1 MAQYRNKNGVG
12 LPLGS
17 DEQKMIDPFTAF
29 AAAQAAV
36 KGIQAAIKL
45 GKDVQGIAADLS
57 KFFEA
62 KDIVQQAANNPKKFK
77 SDTAQALET
86 VMQAKQ
92 LAEAETELKNTLI
105 WSGNADVWEGVL
117 LERNNII
124 QRRKKAEMEAA
135 MAKAKKRQQI
145 MEAVSMAFWIS
156 IFLVAIGLSYFFTT
170 LFLERRA

>member
-1 MAQYRNKNGVG
+1 
-12 LPLGS
+12 
-17 DEQKMIDPFTAF
+17 MIDPFTAF

-45 GKDVQGIAADLS
+45 GKDVQGIAADLG

-62 KDIVQQAANNPKKFK
+62 KDVVQQAANNPKKFK

-92 LAEAETELKNTLI
+92 LAEAETELKNMLI

-124 QRRKKAEMEAA
+124 QRRKKAEMEEALV
-135 MAKAKKRQQI
+135 KAKKRQQI
-145 MEAVSMAFWIS
+145 MEAASMVFWIV
-156 IFLVAIGLSYFFTT
+156 IFLTAIGLSYFFTV
-170 LFLERRA
+170 LFLERKASWIG

>member
-1 MAQYRNKNGVG
+1 
-12 LPLGS
+12 
-17 DEQKMIDPFTAF
+17 MIDPITAF

-62 KDIVQQAANNPKKFK
+62 KDAVQEAANNPKKFK
-77 SDTAQALET
+77 SDTAQALQT

-92 LAEAETELKNTLI
+92 LADAETDLKNTLI
-105 WSGNADVWEGVL
+105 WSGNADVWENVL

-124 QRRKKAEMEAA
+124 QRRKRVEMEAA
-135 MAKAKKRQQI
+135 LAKEKKRQQI
-145 MEAVSMAFWIS
+145 MEAISTIFWV
-156 IFLVAIGLSYFFTT
+156 FLFIASIGLSYFFTT
-170 LFLERRA
+170 LFLKWKA

>member
-1 MAQYRNKNGVG
+1 
-12 LPLGS
+12 
-17 DEQKMIDPFTAF
+17 MIDPFTAF

-45 GKDVQGIAADLS
+45 GKDIQGIASDLG

-92 LAEAETELKNTLI
+92 LAEAEIDLKNTLV

-124 QRRKKAEMEAA
+124 QRRKKAEIAEAL
-135 MAKAKKRQQI
+135 AKARKRQQI
-145 MEAVSMAFWIS
+145 MEALNTVFWVVMFI
-156 IFLVAIGLSYFFTT
+156 ATIGLGYF
-170 LFLERRA
+170 LANVFLKGRA

>member
-1 MAQYRNKNGVG
+1 
-12 LPLGS
+12 
-17 DEQKMIDPFTAF
+17 MIDPFTAF

-45 GKDVQGIAADLS
+45 GKDVQGIASDLS

-92 LAEAETELKNTLI
+92 LAEAETELKNALI

-124 QRRKKAEMEAA
+124 QRRKKEEMQAA
-135 MAKAKKRQQI
+135 MARAKKRQQI
-145 MEAVSMAFWIS
+145 MEAVSMVFWIS
-156 IFLVAIGLSYFFTT
+156 VFLVAIGLSYFFTT

>member
-1 MAQYRNKNGVG
+1 
-12 LPLGS
+12 
-17 DEQKMIDPFTAF
+17 MIDPFTAF

-45 GKDVQGIAADLS
+45 GKDVQGIASDLS

-92 LAEAETELKNTLI
+92 LAEAETELKNALI

-124 QRRKKAEMEAA
+124 QRRKKADTEAA

-145 MEAVSMAFWIS
+145 MEAVSMVFWIS

-170 LFLERRA
+170 LFLERRT

>member
-1 MAQYRNKNGVG
+1 
-12 LPLGS
+12 
-17 DEQKMIDPFTAF
+17 MIDPFTAF

-45 GKDVQGIAADLS
+45 GKDVQGIAADLG

-62 KDIVQQAANNPKKFK
+62 KDVVQQAANNPKKFK

-92 LAEAETELKNTLI
+92 LAEAETELKNLLI
-105 WSGNADVWEGVL
+105 WSGNADVWSGVL

-124 QRRKKAEMEAA
+124 QKRKKAEMEEAL
-135 MAKAKKRQQI
+135 AKSKKRQQI
-145 MEAVSMAFWIS
+145 MELLSTAFWAAV
-156 IFLVAIGLSYFFTT
+156 FLSAIGLSYFFTT
-170 LFLERRA
+170 LFLERRG

>member
-1 MAQYRNKNGVG
+1 
-12 LPLGS
+12 
-17 DEQKMIDPFTAF
+17 MIDPFTAF

-45 GKDVQGIAADLS
+45 GKDVQGIASDLS

-62 KDIVQQAANNPKKFK
+62 KDVVQQAANNPKKFK

-92 LAEAETELKNTLI
+92 LAEAETELKNLLI

-124 QRRKKAEMEAA
+124 QRRKKSEMEDAL
-135 MAKAKKRQQI
+135 AKSKKRQQI
-145 MEAVSMAFWIS
+145 MELLSIAFWVS
-156 IFLVAIGLSYFFTT
+156 VFLSAIGLSYFFTT

>member
-1 MAQYRNKNGVG
+1 M
-12 LPLGS
+12 L
-17 DEQKMIDPFTAF
+17 DPFTAF

-45 GKDVQGIAADLS
+45 GKDVQGIASDLS

-92 LAEAETELKNTLI
+92 LVEAETELKNTLI

-135 MAKAKKRQQI
+135 LTKSKKRQQI
-145 MEAVSMAFWIS
+145 MEAVSMAFWIAV
-156 IFLVAIGLSYFFTT
+156 FLVAIALSYFFTT

>member
-1 MAQYRNKNGVG
+1 
-12 LPLGS
+12 
-17 DEQKMIDPFTAF
+17 MIDPFTAF

-45 GKDVQGIAADLS
+45 GKDVQGIAADLG

-62 KDIVQQAANNPKKFK
+62 KDAVQEAANNPKKFK

-92 LAEAETELKNTLI
+92 LAEAENDLKNMLI

-124 QRRKKAEMEAA
+124 QKRKKAEMEAA
-135 MAKAKKRQQI
+135 AAKAKRKKEI
-145 MEAVSMAFWIS
+145 MELLNIAFWVS
-156 IFLVAIGLSYFFTT
+156 VFLSAIGLSYFFTI

>member
-1 MAQYRNKNGVG
+1 
-12 LPLGS
+12 
-17 DEQKMIDPFTAF
+17 MIDPVSAF
-29 AAAQAAV
+29 LAAQAAV

-45 GKDVQGIAADLS
+45 GKDVQGIASDLS

-92 LAEAETELKNTLI
+92 LVEAETELKNTLI
-105 WSGNADVWEGVL
+105 WSGNADVWENVL

-135 MAKAKKRQQI
+135 MTKAKKRQQI
-145 MEAVSMAFWIS
+145 MEAVSMVFWIS
-156 IFLVAIGLSYFFTT
+156 VFLVAIGLSYFFTT

>member
-1 MAQYRNKNGVG
+1 
-12 LPLGS
+12 
-17 DEQKMIDPFTAF
+17 MIDPFTAF

-45 GKDVQGIAADLS
+45 GKDVQGIAADLG

-62 KDIVQQAANNPKKFK
+62 KDAVQEAANNPKKFK

-92 LAEAETELKNTLI
+92 LAEAENELKNMLI

-117 LERNNII
+117 QERNNII

-135 MAKAKKRQQI
+135 AVKAKRRKEI
-145 MEAVSMAFWIS
+145 VELLNIAFWVS
-156 IFLVAIGLSYFFTT
+156 VFLSAIGLSYFFTT

>member
-1 MAQYRNKNGVG
+1 
-12 LPLGS
+12 
-17 DEQKMIDPFTAF
+17 MIDPFTAF

-45 GKDVQGIAADLS
+45 GKDVQGIASDLS
-57 KFFEA
+57 TFFEA
-62 KDIVQQAANNPKKFK
+62 KDVVQQAANNPKKFK

-92 LAEAETELKNTLI
+92 LAEAETQLKNTLI

-124 QRRKKAEMEAA
+124 QKRKKAEMEEAL
-135 MAKAKKRQQI
+135 AKAKKRQQI
-145 MEAVSMAFWIS
+145 METASMVFWIV
-156 IFLVAIGLSYFFTT
+156 IFLVAIGLSYFFTV
-170 LFLERRA
+170 LFLERNASWIG

>member
-1 MAQYRNKNGVG
+1 
-12 LPLGS
+12 
-17 DEQKMIDPFTAF
+17 MIDPVSAF
-29 AAAQAAV
+29 LAAQAAV

-45 GKDVQGIAADLS
+45 GKDVQGIAADLG

-92 LAEAETELKNTLI
+92 LAEAETQLKNTLI

-124 QRRKKAEMEAA
+124 QKRKKAEMEEAL
-135 MAKAKKRQQI
+135 AKAKKRQEI
-145 MEAVSMAFWIS
+145 MEAASMMFWIV
-156 IFLVAIGLSYFFTT
+156 IFLSAIGLSYFFTV
-170 LFLERRA
+170 LFLERKASWIG

>member
-1 MAQYRNKNGVG
+1 
-12 LPLGS
+12 
-17 DEQKMIDPFTAF
+17 MIDPFTAF

-45 GKDVQGIAADLS
+45 GKDVQGIAADLG

-62 KDIVQQAANNPKKFK
+62 KDAVQEAANNPKKFK

-92 LAEAETELKNTLI
+92 LAEAETELKNLLI
-105 WSGNADVWEGVL
+105 WSGNADVWSGVL

-124 QRRKKAEMEAA
+124 QKRKKAEMDAA
-135 MAKAKKRQQI
+135 LAKSKKRQQI
-145 MEAVSMAFWIS
+145 MEALSMVFWIMV
-156 IFLVAIGLSYFFTT
+156 FLTAIGLSYFFTT

>member
-1 MAQYRNKNGVG
+1 
-12 LPLGS
+12 
-17 DEQKMIDPFTAF
+17 MIDPFTAF

-45 GKDVQGIAADLS
+45 GKDVQGIAADLG

-62 KDIVQQAANNPKKFK
+62 KDAVQEAANNPKKFK

-92 LAEAETELKNTLI
+92 LAEAENDLKNMLI

-124 QRRKKAEMEAA
+124 QKRKKAEMEAA
-135 MAKAKKRQQI
+135 AAKAKRKKEI
-145 MEAVSMAFWIS
+145 MELLNIAFWVS
-156 IFLVAIGLSYFFTT
+156 VFLSAIGLSYFFTT

>member
-1 MAQYRNKNGVG
+1 
-12 LPLGS
+12 
-17 DEQKMIDPFTAF
+17 MIDPFTAF

-45 GKDVQGIAADLS
+45 GKDINGIASDLG

-92 LAEAETELKNTLI
+92 LAEAEIDLKNTLI

-124 QRRKKAEMEAA
+124 QRRKKAEMETAL
-135 MAKAKKRQQI
+135 AKEKKRQQI
-145 MEAVSMAFWIS
+145 MEALSMAFWIS
-156 IFLVAIGLSYFFTT
+156 LFLSAIGLSYFFTT
-170 LFLERRA
+170 LFLEKRA

>member
-1 MAQYRNKNGVG
+1 
-12 LPLGS
+12 
-17 DEQKMIDPFTAF
+17 MIDPFTAF

-45 GKDVQGIAADLS
+45 GKDVQGIATDLA

-62 KDIVQQAANNPKKFK
+62 KDAVQEAANNPKKFK

-92 LAEAETELKNTLI
+92 LAEAEVQLKNTLI

-124 QRRKKAEMEAA
+124 QRRKKAEAEAA
-135 MAKAKKRQQI
+135 AAKAKRKKEI
-145 MEAVSMAFWIS
+145 MEAVNLIFWICL
-156 IFLVAIGLSYFFTT
+156 FLSAIGLSYFFTT
-170 LFLERRA
+170 LFLDRR

>member
-1 MAQYRNKNGVG
+1 
-12 LPLGS
+12 
-17 DEQKMIDPFTAF
+17 MIDPITAF

-45 GKDVQGIAADLS
+45 GKDVQGIAADLG

-135 MAKAKKRQQI
+135 AAKAKRKQEI
-145 MEAVSMAFWIS
+145 MELVNIAFWASVFIS
-156 IFLVAIGLSYFFTT
+156 AIGLSYFFTT
-170 LFLERRA
+170 LFLARKT

>member
-1 MAQYRNKNGVG
+1 
-12 LPLGS
+12 
-17 DEQKMIDPFTAF
+17 MIDPFTAF

-45 GKDVQGIAADLS
+45 GKDVQGIAADLG

-62 KDIVQQAANNPKKFK
+62 KDAVQEAANNPKKFK
-77 SDTAQALET
+77 SDTAQALQT

-92 LAEAETELKNTLI
+92 LAEAENDLKNMLI

-124 QRRKKAEMEAA
+124 QKRKKAEMEAA
-135 MAKAKKRQQI
+135 AAKAKRKKEI
-145 MEAVSMAFWIS
+145 MELLNIAFWVS
-156 IFLVAIGLSYFFTT
+156 VFLSAIGLSYFFTT

>member
-1 MAQYRNKNGVG
+1 
-12 LPLGS
+12 
-17 DEQKMIDPFTAF
+17 MIDPFTAF

-45 GKDVQGIAADLS
+45 GKDVQGIASDLS

-92 LAEAETELKNTLI
+92 LAEAETELKNALI
-105 WSGNADVWEGVL
+105 WSGNADVWENVL

-124 QRRKKAEMEAA
+124 QRRKKAEMEEAL
-135 MAKAKKRQQI
+135 AKSKKRQQI
-145 MEAVSMAFWIS
+145 MELLSIAFWVS
-156 IFLVAIGLSYFFTT
+156 VFLSAIGLSYFFTT
-170 LFLERRA
+170 LFLERRD

>member
-1 MAQYRNKNGVG
+1 
-12 LPLGS
+12 
-17 DEQKMIDPFTAF
+17 MIDPFTAF

-45 GKDVQGIAADLS
+45 GKDVQGIAADLG

-62 KDIVQQAANNPKKFK
+62 KDAVQEAANNPKKFK

-92 LAEAETELKNTLI
+92 LAAAETDLKNTLI

-135 MAKAKKRQQI
+135 LTREKKRQQI
-145 MEAVSMAFWIS
+145 MEAVSITFWVS
-156 IFLVAIGLSYFFTT
+156 LFLSAIGLSYFFTT

>member
-1 MAQYRNKNGVG
+1 
-12 LPLGS
+12 
-17 DEQKMIDPFTAF
+17 MIDPFTAF

-45 GKDVQGIAADLS
+45 GKDVQGIAADLG

-62 KDIVQQAANNPKKFK
+62 KDAVQEAANNPKKFK

-92 LAEAETELKNTLI
+92 LAEAETELKNLLI
-105 WSGNADVWEGVL
+105 WSGNADVWTGVL
-117 LERNNII
+117 QERNNII

-135 MAKAKKRQQI
+135 LAKSKKRQQI
-145 MEAVSMAFWIS
+145 MEAVSMVFWIVV
-156 IFLVAIGLSYFFTT
+156 FLAAIGLSYFFTT
-170 LFLERRA
+170 LFLERKA

>member
-1 MAQYRNKNGVG
+1 
-12 LPLGS
+12 
-17 DEQKMIDPFTAF
+17 MIDPFTAF

-45 GKDVQGIAADLS
+45 GKDVQGIAADLG

-62 KDIVQQAANNPKKFK
+62 KDVVQQAANNPKKFK

-92 LAEAETELKNTLI
+92 LAEAETELKNLLI

-124 QRRKKAEMEAA
+124 QKRKKAEMEDAL
-135 MAKAKKRQQI
+135 AKSKKRQQI
-145 MEAVSMAFWIS
+145 MELLSIAFWVS
-156 IFLVAIGLSYFFTT
+156 VFLSAIGLSYFFTT

>member
-1 MAQYRNKNGVG
+1 
-12 LPLGS
+12 
-17 DEQKMIDPFTAF
+17 MIDPFTAF

-45 GKDVQGIAADLS
+45 GKDVQGIAADLG

-62 KDIVQQAANNPKKFK
+62 KDAVQEAANNPKKFK

-92 LAEAETELKNTLI
+92 LAEAENELKNMLI

-117 LERNNII
+117 QERNNII

-135 MAKAKKRQQI
+135 AAKAKRRKEI
-145 MEAVSMAFWIS
+145 VELLNIAFWVS
-156 IFLVAIGLSYFFTT
+156 VFLSAIGLSYFFTT
-170 LFLERRA
+170 LFLERRT

>member
-1 MAQYRNKNGVG
+1 
-12 LPLGS
+12 
-17 DEQKMIDPFTAF
+17 MIDPFTAF
-29 AAAQAAV
+29 AAAQTAV

-45 GKDVQGIAADLS
+45 GKDVQGIAADLG

-62 KDIVQQAANNPKKFK
+62 KDVVQQAANNPKKFK

-92 LAEAETELKNTLI
+92 LAEAENELKNMLI

-124 QRRKKAEMEAA
+124 QKRKKAEMEAA
-135 MAKAKKRQQI
+135 AAKAKRKKEI
-145 MEAVSMAFWIS
+145 MELLNIGFWVSV
-156 IFLVAIGLSYFFTT
+156 FLSAIGLSYFFTT

>member
-1 MAQYRNKNGVG
+1 
-12 LPLGS
+12 
-17 DEQKMIDPFTAF
+17 MIDPFTAF

-45 GKDVQGIAADLS
+45 GKDVQGIAADLG

-92 LAEAETELKNTLI
+92 LAEAELQLKNTLI

-135 MAKAKKRQQI
+135 AAKAKKRQQI
-145 MEAVSMAFWIS
+145 MELLNIAFWVS
-156 IFLVAIGLSYFFTT
+156 VFLSAIGLSYFFTT

>member
-1 MAQYRNKNGVG
+1 
-12 LPLGS
+12 
-17 DEQKMIDPFTAF
+17 MIDPVSAF
-29 AAAQAAV
+29 IAAQAAV

-45 GKDVQGIAADLS
+45 GKDINGIASDLG

-92 LAEAETELKNTLI
+92 LAEAEVDLKNTLV

-124 QRRKKAEMEAA
+124 QRRKKAEIAEAL
-135 MAKAKKRQQI
+135 AKARKRQQI
-145 MEAVSMAFWIS
+145 MEALNTVFWVVMFIS
-156 IFLVAIGLSYFFTT
+156 TIGLGYF
-170 LFLERRA
+170 LANVFLKGRA

>member
-1 MAQYRNKNGVG
+1 
-12 LPLGS
+12 
-17 DEQKMIDPFTAF
+17 MIDPFTAF

-45 GKDVQGIAADLS
+45 GKDVQGIASDLS

-92 LAEAETELKNTLI
+92 LVEAETELKNTLI

-124 QRRKKAEMEAA
+124 QRRKKAEMEEALV
-135 MAKAKKRQQI
+135 KSQKRQQI

-156 IFLVAIGLSYFFTT
+156 IFVSAIGLSYFFTT
-170 LFLERRA
+170 LFIERRA

>member
-1 MAQYRNKNGVG
+1 
-12 LPLGS
+12 
-17 DEQKMIDPFTAF
+17 MIDPFTAF

-45 GKDVQGIAADLS
+45 GKDVQGIAADLG

-62 KDIVQQAANNPKKFK
+62 KDAVQEAANNPKKFK

-92 LAEAETELKNTLI
+92 LAEAETELKNMLI

-124 QRRKKAEMEAA
+124 QKRKKAEMEEAL
-135 MAKAKKRQQI
+135 AKEKKRQQI
-145 MEAVSMAFWIS
+145 MELFSIAFWVS
-156 IFLVAIGLSYFFTT
+156 VFLSAIGLSYFFTT

>member
-1 MAQYRNKNGVG
+1 
-12 LPLGS
+12 
-17 DEQKMIDPFTAF
+17 MIDPFTAF

-45 GKDVQGIAADLS
+45 GKDVQGIASDLS

-62 KDIVQQAANNPKKFK
+62 KDVVQQAANNPKKFK

-92 LAEAETELKNTLI
+92 LAEAETELKNMLI

-124 QRRKKAEMEAA
+124 QRRKKAEMEEAA
-135 MAKAKKRQQI
+135 AKAKRKQEI
-145 MEAVSMAFWIS
+145 MEVVNIAFWAS
-156 IFLVAIGLSYFFTT
+156 VFLSAIGLSYFFTN
-170 LFLERRA
+170 LFLDRRA

>member
-1 MAQYRNKNGVG
+1 
-12 LPLGS
+12 
-17 DEQKMIDPFTAF
+17 MIDPFTAF

-45 GKDVQGIAADLS
+45 GKDVQGIAADLG

-92 LAEAETELKNTLI
+92 LADAEADLKNTLI

-124 QRRKKAEMEAA
+124 QRRKKAEMESAA
-135 MAKAKKRQQI
+135 AKAKRNKEI
-145 MEAVSMAFWIS
+145 MEAVNMAFWIS
-156 IFLVAIGLSYFFTT
+156 IFLSAIGLSYFFTT
-170 LFLERRA
+170 LFLERKA